1 MQFSFSE
8 KQWNEKQRKSNLD
21 MDSLSDDES
30 EDEVIVDL
38 APNLGCQHAVGQF
51 LDKINREE
59 RSTHFIAVRVTQQEI
74 VNKAL
79 EIQRSIIKKEE
90 VNCRYVYFE
99 LMRKLRLCK

>member
-1 MQFSFSE
+1 MPFSFLE
-8 KQWNEKQRKSNLD
+8 KQWNEKQRNSNLD

-30 EDEVIVDL
+30 EDEVNIDL
-38 APNLGCQHAVGQF
+38 GPNLGCQHAVDKF
-51 LDKINREE
+51 LDKMNTEE

-90 VNCRYVYFE
+90 VNFRYVYFE